1 MKRKIVLKNS
11 DRYIRCLIVILITL
25 ISILGG
31 CNFYQFEISHEIGI
45 DLSENED
52 IIFSE
57 EDEENTN
64 IYKFEYHKLS
74 EFCGEPYVELNNNQP
89 LFTDSELVT
98 YPFEIYSELD
108 EYGRCGV
115 AFANICS
122 DIMPVG
128 KSEPIGRIKP
138 TGWHTIKYND
148 LIEGNYLYNRC
159 HLIGYQ
165 LAGESANVRN
175 LITGTRYLN
184 TRGMLAFENMVSG
197 YVESTGNHVLYRV
210 TPVFIDDDLVASG
223 VIIEA
228 KSVEDDGAGIC
239 FHVYLYNVQPG
250 IIIDYSTGSST
261 RSIEGDSLA
270 AIEIPDRNLMNT
282 EDGNDP
288 SEVDESEMWIYV
300 LNINT
305 KKFHYSNCASVR
317 DMAEKNKLGSNES
330 REQIIARGFSPC
342 KRCNP

>member
-1 MKRKIVLKNS
+1 MKTKVWCWITTVLLVFFAVFAKNNS
-11 DRYIRCLIVILITL
+11 QYISSESVETIEDTL
-25 ISILGG
+25 FETDHISNIDDDSAIING
-31 CNFYQFEISHEIGI
+31 YQFDYGEVPS
-45 DLSENED
+45 
-52 IIFSE
+52 
-57 EDEENTN
+57 
-64 IYKFEYHKLS
+64 
-74 EFCGEPYVELNNNQP
+74 FCGEPYVILNDNQP
-89 LFTDSELVT
+89 LFTDTELVT

-128 KSEPIGRIKP
+128 KSEPIGSIKP

-165 LAGESANVRN
+165 LAGESANVKN

-250 IIIDYSTGSST
+250 IIIDYSTGKST
-261 RSIEGDSLA
+261 RSIDGDFSA

-282 EDGNDP
+282 EDGNEP
-288 SEVDESEMWIYV
+288 SEVDEPEMWIYV

-330 REQIIARGFSPC
+330 REQIIAGGFSPC